1 MASYSEMIEK
11 LKKDWNCPSLM
22 DGANRNIGKKL
33 PFSSPLLNYST
44 YGGIPRNAITEF
56 FGQPGGG
63 KSTSAVD
70 ICKNAHNIFIREY
83 DDRISE
89 LRELA
94 NNGTKSALVEIEELE
109 ERGPKKILYIDLE
122 HSFDSSWAETLGIA
136 HSEIDIMQPP
146 DVVAEDILQFILNSI
161 ETGELGLIVLDSVP
175 SLIPRAELEKKL
187 GERTVASLA
196 GLLTVFFRKVVPL
209 LTRYETTLLIIN
221 QIRDNLDNP
230 YVVKTPGGQ
239 ALKFYCSLRMLFQ
252 IGNPVDFVGNELP
265 QKSENP
271 AGYIINAK
279 IMKQKSAPWDRRNGS
294 YYLMSQSG
302 IRVDMDF
309 CQLAVNKYGIIKK
322 GGAWFTLC
330 DPYTGEVFEDSTTGK
345 PLKINGF
352 AKVLEYMQNNPD
364 YYNKLKTFIIND
376 IEGNP
381 NSVAIESLEQSE
393 QTIEAE

>member
-1 MASYSEMIEK
+1 MIEK

-22 DGANRNIGKKL
+22 DGANRNVGKKL

-56 FGQPGGG
+56 YGNPGSG

-70 ICKNAHNIFIREY
+70 ICKNSHDIFVKEY
-83 DDRISE
+83 DDRIAE

-94 NNGTKSALVEIEELE
+94 NNGNKSALVEIEELE
-109 ERGPKKILYIDLE
+109 EHGPKKVLYIDLE
-122 HSFDSSWAETLGIA
+122 HSFDSAWAETLGIA

-146 DVVAEDILQFILNSI
+146 DVVAEDILQFVLNAV
-161 ETGELGLIVLDSVP
+161 ETGELGLIVLDSIP
-175 SLIPRAELEKKL
+175 SLVPRSELEKKI

-196 GLLTVFFRKVVPL
+196 GLLTVWLRKIIPL

-221 QIRDNLDNP
+221 QVRDNLDNP

-265 QKSENP
+265 QKSDNP
-271 AGYIINAK
+271 AGYIVNAK
-279 IMKQKSAPWDRRNGS
+279 ITKQKSAPMDRRNGS
-294 YYLMSQSG
+294 YYLMVKSG

-322 GGAWFTLC
+322 GGAWFTIC
-330 DPYTGEVFEDSTTGK
+330 DPMTGEILEDSSTGK

-352 AKVLEYMQNNPD
+352 AKVLEFVQNNKD

-381 NSVAIESLEQSE
+381 NSVALEDLDNTTSTE
-393 QTIEAE
+393 E

>member
-22 DGANRNIGKKL
+22 DGANRNVGKKL

-56 FGQPGGG
+56 YGNPGSG

-70 ICKNAHNIFIREY
+70 ICKNSHDIFVKEY
-83 DDRISE
+83 DDRITE

-94 NNGTKSALVEIEELE
+94 NNGNKSALVEIEELE
-109 ERGPKKILYIDLE
+109 EHGPKKVLYIDLE
-122 HSFDSSWAETLGIA
+122 HSFDSAWAETLGIA

-146 DVVAEDILQFILNSI
+146 DVVAEDILQFVLNAV
-161 ETGELGLIVLDSVP
+161 ETGELGLIVLDSIP
-175 SLIPRAELEKKL
+175 SLVPRSELEKKM

-196 GLLTVFFRKVVPL
+196 GLLTVWLRKIIPL

-221 QIRDNLDNP
+221 QVRDNLDNP

-265 QKSENP
+265 QKSDNP
-271 AGYIINAK
+271 AGYIVNAK
-279 IMKQKSAPWDRRNGS
+279 ITKQKSAPMDRRNGS
-294 YYLMSQSG
+294 YYLMVKSG

-322 GGAWFTLC
+322 GGAWFTIC
-330 DPYTGEVFEDSTTGK
+330 DPMTGEILEDSSTGK

-352 AKVLEYMQNNPD
+352 AKVLEFVQNNKD

-381 NSVAIESLEQSE
+381 NSVALEGLDTTTSTE
-393 QTIEAE
+393 E